1 MGQFDLIEIALV
13 EFPGIL
19 HHCRLLTHLVRGS
32 TMNTSHRNL
41 GTLLLLLIISVYVAI
56 PAFAFQNEPDGF
68 RGIKWGT
75 DIRKLPDM
83 VLLERDG
90 DIKIYYRK
98 FDQLKIENVHVDEI
112 VYRFYKNR
120 FCAVH
125 ILFDGFSNFTRLKSV
140 LSRQHGQGE
149 NPNRHLEKYFWLG
162 ANVNIDIE
170 YNEIERKGGIRYFV
184 KSSYEEQKKGDKE
197 KARKG
202 ARD

>member
-1 MGQFDLIEIALV
+1 MTPLDKKQFCIFILFSAFLI
-13 EFPGIL
+13 F
-19 HHCRLLTHLVRGS
+19 S
-32 TMNTSHRNL
+32 Y
-41 GTLLLLLIISVYVAI
+41 ISAV
-56 PAFAFQNEPDGF
+56 AFQNEPDGF

-140 LSRQHGQGE
+140 LARQHGQGE
-149 NPNRHLEKYFWLG
+149 NPNRHLEKYFWFG

-184 KSSYEEQKKGDKE
+184 KSSYKEQKKGDKE

-202 ARD
+202 SKN